1 MSKANEL
8 QFGGSHYKDMAIE
21 PWDFIT
27 ANKLPFLEGCIIKY
41 VARWKVKGGMEDLR
55 KARHFLDKLIET
67 EEPKP
72 QEKPVVSEI
81 NSNRKQAHRENYLDD
96 N

>member
-1 MSKANEL
+1 M
-8 QFGGSHYKDMAIE
+8 GIE